1 MSVESAKT
9 DENNNMDS
17 DARNNT
23 NPTST
28 TTTTTTY
35 EQYIALVKRA
45 LSKSRQSLVDTKT
58 LIKVGYDD
66 DDEKIKSFGGS
77 QMLEGILDGLLDNI
91 ANETIVNDLQ
101 KYCTRYTK
109 DGQTTTT
116 TTTTTIQQQLDYIDH
131 IIHIVTEW
139 EQKQEEMEKLDSIN
153 TQKVLDKALLPKDVT
168 SEDVVTYREYQ
179 KKLDMKQKLKQQLE
193 QIEKETQQMEE
204 KQNQQ
209 TTQLQKQLDQVH
221 NVERELETAANTCAM
236 VTN

>member
-17 DARNNT
+17 DAGNNN

-45 LSKSRQSLVDTKT
+45 LSKSRQSLVDTET

-66 DDEKIKSFGGS
+66 DNEKIKSFGGS
-77 QMLEGILDGLLDNI
+77 RILEGILDGLIDKI
-91 ANETIVNDLQ
+91 ANETIVIDLQ
-101 KYCTRYTK
+101 KHCTRYTK
-109 DGQTTTT
+109 DGQ
-116 TTTTTIQQQLDYIDH
+116 TTTTIQQQLDYIDH
-131 IIHIVTEW
+131 IIHLVTEW
-139 EQKQEEMEKLDSIN
+139 EQKQEEMEKLDSIS

-193 QIEKETQQMEE
+193 QIENETQQMEE

-209 TTQLQKQLDQVH
+209 KTQLQKLLDQVH